1 LTGATAGW
9 IFEQISKIHPVMEA
23 AMTTPEV
30 APSTDPRNIAGLP
43 MPQNPALLFDP
54 SRRTRVLRR
63 TEGPRGSAR

>member
-1 LTGATAGW
+1 
-9 IFEQISKIHPVMEA
+9 
-23 AMTTPEV
+23 MTTPEV